1 MDISRWWSL
10 SVTTGVGQKR
20 FCVPAGTPEPDL
32 QQGRSW
38 FLRPSRAQAS
48 VVELPVV
55 TLRSTT
61 G

>member
-1 MDISRWWSL
+1 VVER

-20 FCVPAGTPEPDL
+20 FCVPVGTPDWYA
-32 QQGRSW
+32 QQSYPGPAP
-38 FLRPSRAQAS
+38 FQGAAPVAA
-48 VVELPVV
+48 LPVV